1 MHLEFLPV
9 AENDS
14 VPILSTTL
22 LLLPQ
27 RGFLSPDTTDNG
39 GTLDTAEFYLHS
51 VQDPCLH
58 QAFGVTTYTEGRQ
71 YHLVA
76 SRGRADEHFD
86 LLVLAWE
93 PAGVGLWPESLDGC
107 TSQEPLQ
114 FFHTLLQHRA
124 GRDLTMARR

>member
-14 VPILSTTL
+14 VPVLSTI

-27 RGFLSPDTTDNG
+27 RGFLNPDTTESG
-39 GTLDTAEFYLHS
+39 GTLDTCRNSTCAVLRTLACIR
-51 VQDPCLH
+51 PL
-58 QAFGVTTYTEGRQ
+58 ALLPTEGGQ

-76 SRGRADEHFD
+76 SRGRDDEHFD
-86 LLVLAWE
+86 LLVQAWE
-93 PAGVGLWPESLDGC
+93 PAGVRLWPQILDPC
-107 TSQEPLQ
+107 TSQETLQ

-124 GRDLTMARR
+124 GRDLTMARK